1 MAVGRL
7 WFATGV
13 AQDLETVAFESAEAF
28 QAWLGENHAVSP
40 GIWLKLRKKAPGVVA
55 LDYAQALDVALCYGW
70 IDGQKAALDDEWW
83 LQRFGPRTAR
93 SRWSKINRDKVAAL
107 IEQGRMRPPGQA
119 EIDRAK
125 ADGRWDAAYDSPRTA
140 TVPDDLAAALAA
152 EPAAAEFFETL
163 NRTNRFA
170 ITYRVQD
177 AKRPETR
184 ARRIEKYVTMLA
196 KGEKPHP

>member
-28 QAWLGENHAVSP
+28 QAWLGEKHAVSP

-55 LDYAQALDVALCYGW
+55 LDYVQALDVALCYGW

-170 ITYRVQD
+170 IIYRVQD